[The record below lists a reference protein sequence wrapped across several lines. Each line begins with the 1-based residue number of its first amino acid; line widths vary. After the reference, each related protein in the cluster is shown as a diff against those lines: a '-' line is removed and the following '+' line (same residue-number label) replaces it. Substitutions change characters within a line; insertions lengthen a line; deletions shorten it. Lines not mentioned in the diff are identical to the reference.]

1 MINGVHAIVF
11 TKNPE
16 GVRAF
21 FRDVLGLASVDAGG
35 GWPIFALPPGELA
48 AHPTDEQGHHQLYL
62 MCDNIEATVNELKSK
77 GVEFTAD
84 ITDAGWGLM
93 TQLRL
98 PDASELAL
106 YDPKHPSPLF
116 PSA

>member
-1 MINGVHAIVF
+1 MQ
-11 TKNPE
+11 
-16 GVRAF
+16 R
-21 FRDVLGLASVDAGG
+21 S
-35 GWPIFALPPGELA
+35 
-48 AHPTDEQGHHQLYL
+48 
-62 MCDNIEATVNELKSK
+62 ATVNELKSK